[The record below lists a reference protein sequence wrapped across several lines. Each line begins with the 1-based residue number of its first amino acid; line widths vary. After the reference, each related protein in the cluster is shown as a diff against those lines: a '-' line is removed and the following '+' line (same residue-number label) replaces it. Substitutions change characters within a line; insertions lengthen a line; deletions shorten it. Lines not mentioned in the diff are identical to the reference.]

1 MPTTQ
6 TGWEKRVEEVVT
18 DLSVD
23 LARFQTRKLA
33 KKMWRMFDDY
43 TDVDAI
49 TEICAYAKKNGG
61 TMSDPTPREA
71 FREISRNDHAAA
83 RRLGLVSA

>member
-6 TGWEKRVEEVVT
+6 TGWEKRVEEVVAEKRI
-18 DLSVD
+18 D
-23 LARFQTRKLA
+23 LARFQARKLA
-33 KKMWRMFDDY
+33 KKMQQMFDDY
-43 TDVDAI
+43 TDLDAH

-71 FREISRNDHAAA
+71 FREISRNDRAAA
-83 RRLGLVSA
+83 RRLGLVAA